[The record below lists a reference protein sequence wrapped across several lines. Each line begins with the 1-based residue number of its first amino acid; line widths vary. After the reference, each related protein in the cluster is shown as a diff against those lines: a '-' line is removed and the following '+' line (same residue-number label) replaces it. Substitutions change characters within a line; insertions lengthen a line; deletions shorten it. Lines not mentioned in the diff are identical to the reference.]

1 MYLRIKR
8 DKRTWTSIGL
18 GKKNKLKRAIDQ
30 PMVIRISESGK
41 LLLVDFASWNPES
54 LALEFNDCNPK
65 SITWNPECPE
75 YTYNR
80 LRTEDGFQPVI
91 QAARKKNSFS
101 PRVRV
106 EPMRFWL
113 PVQMLYH

>member
-8 DKRTWTSIGL
+8 DRRTWTSIGL

-41 LLLVDFASWNPES
+41 LLLVDFVSWNPES

-65 SITWNPECPE
+65 SITWNPECPVWTPE
-75 YTYNR
+75 SKSVLSCVFCLISSIQQSFAASGNYN
-80 LRTEDGFQPVI
+80 
-91 QAARKKNSFS
+91 
-101 PRVRV
+101 
-106 EPMRFWL
+106 
-113 PVQMLYH
+113 VQGSNA